1 MHFCLYSSYVFSS
14 KHFRKKLLV
23 YNKHIQTPAP
33 EITDKLG
40 DMQCSKAGIVGAD
53 R

>member
-1 MHFCLYSSYVFSS
+1 MHFCLYSSYVLVL
-14 KHFRKKLLV
+14 KKLLV

-40 DMQCSKAGIVGAD
+40 DMQCNKA
-53 R
+53 